1 MFASNITDDQIK
13 TIFKLCNNSNIS
25 QTELNII
32 LKKNNVTSI
41 IHLSDL
47 QANNII
53 NELYVDYPKQL
64 QEIQTNSTDST
75 KIRINEKNNIKN
87 IIYNPMTGEQILEN
101 DSTKTKLLKPKYS
114 KLKFPVKSDINKKN
128 NYIFIGAG
136 PSLTDNFKRI
146 DIYNEKSSYQNRAFN
161 IGIYAPLSKGL
172 DLGINLDYPFFLR
185 SLIGVALSGKEQK
198 IGFSEN
204 SNSKITIRYYILS
217 ASLIHFLNEF
227 NSGTYLYTNLGLIKR
242 TGYKSYWWNL
252 GTILTLGIGQAFKFK
267 TFTILPGIDYNKSFD
282 SFLNIKVSFLF

>member
-1 MFASNITDDQIK
+1 MKYYKIK
-13 TIFKLCNNSNIS
+13 SWSLFLVVSFSFTLFSGLF
-25 QTELNII
+25 
-32 LKKNNVTSI
+32 LKNVY
-41 IHLSDL
+41 DL
-47 QANNII
+47 QF
-53 NELYVDYPKQL
+53 
-64 QEIQTNSTDST
+64 TNSEYFQEQALSY
-75 KIRINEKNNIKN
+75 RIKSETLKAKRGSIYDKNL
-87 IIYNPMTGEQILEN
+87 NPLAT
-101 DSTKTKLLKPKYS
+101 
-114 KLKFPVKSDINKKN
+114 
-128 NYIFIGAG
+128 
-136 PSLTDNFKRI
+136 
-146 DIYNEKSSYQNRAFN
+146 SSQAFN

-185 SLIGVALSGKEQK
+185 SLVGVALSGKEQK

-282 SFLNIKVSFLF
+282 SFLNVKVSFLF